1 MITRYLAKLR
11 KQSELSTIMDPFFIM
26 IALLLGEESEIYS
39 ELMAMVTNQ
48 SESTVFSKEDLEFY
62 IPELCTYL
70 VFHE

>member
-1 MITRYLAKLR
+1 MIKRYLAKLR

-26 IALLLGEESEIYS
+26 VALLLGEESEIYA